1 MTKVVN
7 LFDQDTDATL
17 NNVPVAEPIPRV
29 DYSRYVDF
37 VNNVTSPATKDPEEF
52 KKRIDE
58 VKTEGADLNRLIT
71 AAIGITAEGGEFAEI
86 VKKMSFQGK
95 PFNEQNREHMI
106 VELGDVM
113 WYIAQACIALGV
125 SFDDLVI
132 RNVNKLSARYPEGTF
147 EVFRS
152 ENRREGDI

>member
-1 MTKVVN
+1 MTI
-7 LFDQDTDATL
+7 
-17 NNVPVAEPIPRV
+17 AEIQSTGV
-29 DYSRYVDF
+29 QVDF
-37 VNNVTSPATKDPEEF
+37 GRYCEFVNEVTSKASTDPDTFIERVNEL
-52 KKRIDE
+52 RGQ
-58 VKTEGADLNRLIT
+58 VDLNRLMT
-71 AAIGITAEGGEFAEI
+71 AAVGISAEGGEFTEI
-86 VKKMSFQGK
+86 VKKIAFQGK
-95 PFNEQNREHMI
+95 AFNDQNREHMI

-125 SFDDLVI
+125 SFDDIAI

>member
-1 MTKVVN
+1 MSNQIQETSTSEVKVDFN
-7 LFDQDTDATL
+7 
-17 NNVPVAEPIPRV
+17 
-29 DYSRYVDF
+29 RYVNF
-37 VNNVTSPATKDPEEF
+37 VDEVTSPASKSVEQF
-52 KKRIDE
+52 INRVNV
-58 VKTEGADLNRLIT
+58 VKEEGADLNRLLT

-95 PFNEQNREHMI
+95 PFNKDNREHMI

-125 SFDDLVI
+125 SFDDIAI

>member
-1 MTKVVN
+1 MTVIN
-7 LFDQDTDATL
+7 LFEKEVEQ
-17 NNVPVAEPIPRV
+17 VQ
-29 DYSRYVDF
+29 VDF
-37 VNNVTSPATKDPEEF
+37 GRYCEFVNEVTSNATKYTDKFVDRVNELGEQGVE
-52 KKRIDE
+52 IQ
-58 VKTEGADLNRLIT
+58 RLLT
-71 AAIGITAEGGEFAEI
+71 AAVGITAEGGEFTEI
-86 VKKMSFQGK
+86 VKKIAFQGK
-95 PFNEQNREHMI
+95 PFNDQNREHMI

-125 SFDDLVI
+125 SFDDIAI

>member
-86 VKKMSFQGK
+86 VK
-95 PFNEQNREHMI
+95 
-106 VELGDVM
+106 
-113 WYIAQACIALGV
+113 
-125 SFDDLVI
+125 
-132 RNVNKLSARYPEGTF
+132 
-147 EVFRS
+147 
-152 ENRREGDI
+152 